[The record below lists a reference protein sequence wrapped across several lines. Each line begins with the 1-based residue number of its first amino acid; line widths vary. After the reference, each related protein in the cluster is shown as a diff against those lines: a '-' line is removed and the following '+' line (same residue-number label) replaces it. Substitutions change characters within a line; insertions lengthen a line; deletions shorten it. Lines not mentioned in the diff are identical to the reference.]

1 LSCLNCRERV
11 RIIVLIEIK
20 SQQGKLNI
28 SIDNQQ
34 RKFDYLEVLL
44 LYIILNN
51 LFWLIQENV
60 HGFQISIICIVEW
73 LIELKY
79 IKGWKMN
86 HLFSFN
92 INQYQSTVIIKEK
105 IEFNKWSIMPWRQTV
120 HLNTAL
126 TNLLSLSFSIL
137 HSFICIW
144 TDVEAWLARFLYSFF
159 FDIQCIGTAYITLS
173 IYYNNN
179 DLYCPLLILPLVDSI
194 IEKLLM
200 CMHVCICVYIAA
212 LKVFAVY
219 RLPFIFKCQME

>member
-1 LSCLNCRERV
+1 MSCLNCRERV

-20 SQQGKLNI
+20 SQQSKLNI

-34 RKFDYLEVLL
+34 WKFDYLEALL
-44 LYIILNN
+44 LYIILDN

-86 HLFSFN
+86 HMFSFN

-105 IEFNKWSIMPWRQTV
+105 IEFNKRSIMPWRQTV

-126 TNLLSLSFSIL
+126 TNLLSYFTLIYL
-137 HSFICIW
+137 HMNWCRSLTSTFLIFI
-144 TDVEAWLARFLYSFF
+144 FLRY
-159 FDIQCIGTAYITLS
+159 
-173 IYYNNN
+173 
-179 DLYCPLLILPLVDSI
+179 P
-194 IEKLLM
+194 
-200 CMHVCICVYIAA
+200 
-212 LKVFAVY
+212 VY
-219 RLPFIFKCQME
+219 RYSLHNFIDIL